1 MRLGSLVL
9 NILKVK
15 FLKYWES
22 SEFSLSWLE
31 LVFSSGTGD
40 FSALVSL
47 SMCDVTGILRM
58 TGKVEMVTLAVASGW
73 LVNGTFFY
81 QDVFSVRSEA
91 SAVCWGLKVYKLQPI
106 VTVHCGCRSC
116 SALSSWF
123 RRFCFSFFFFF
134 YQFLENISSCP
145 HMFTTWLA
153 GDGGV
158 KGDKLPRRWLQFETV
173 FQHL

>member
-91 SAVCWGLKVYKLQPI
+91 SAVCWGLKVYKLQLI

-134 YQFLENISSCP
+134 FFLPVSWEYI
-145 HMFTTWLA
+145 L
-153 GDGGV
+153 
-158 KGDKLPRRWLQFETV
+158 LPSHVYDLTCWRWWS
-173 FQHL
+173 